1 MKLIFLGL
9 LMLLAGC
16 SWMAPQQSAAHTAP
30 PPPAPAPTGIAPS
43 AHALGDLA
51 DVQQRLTESGD
62 YHGPI
67 DGKMGTAT
75 AAALRRYQSEHDLVV
90 TGLADDATRTR
101 LGL

>member
-9 LMLLAGC
+9 LLLLAGC
-16 SWMAPQQSAAHTAP
+16 SWMAPQQTSAHTAP
-30 PPPAPAPTGIAPS
+30 PPPAPTGIAPS

-67 DGKMGTAT
+67 DGRMGTAT
-75 AAALRRYQSEHDLVV
+75 AAALRRYQSEHDLPV
-90 TGLADDATRTR
+90 TGLADDPTRER